1 MVLYVFSKNV
11 LKNSFKK
18 QEPKVSYF
26 FLSNHLPHFIY
37 FFVGGA
43 VMSFD
48 GNEDVMLRNLEQGIE
63 FYIRKPVLMENMIE
77 ISQYVYTRRQRSLVA
92 PQPWMNPIIK

>member
-1 MVLYVFSKNV
+1 M
-11 LKNSFKK
+11 
-18 QEPKVSYF
+18 SYF
-26 FLSNHLPHFIY
+26 FLSNHLPHFILFY
-37 FFVGGA
+37 LVSGA

-63 FYIRKPVLMENMIE
+63 FYIRKPVLVENMIE

-92 PQPWMNPIIK
+92 PQPWMNSRIK

>member
-1 MVLYVFSKNV
+1 MFSRTV
-11 LKNSFKK
+11 LKNRN
-18 QEPKVSYF
+18 QKVLISSSKN
-26 FLSNHLPHFIY
+26 LLPHFIY

-63 FYIRKPVLMENMIE
+63 FNIRKPVLMGNMIK

-92 PQPWMNPIIK
+92 PQPWMNSIIK

>member
-1 MVLYVFSKNV
+1 MFSRTV
-11 LKNSFKK
+11 LKNRNKK
-18 QEPKVSYF
+18 VLISSSKN
-26 FLSNHLPHFIY
+26 LLPHFIY

-63 FYIRKPVLMENMIE
+63 FNIRKPVLMGNMIK

-92 PQPWMNPIIK
+92 PQPWMNSIIK